1 MQFILAP
8 ILLPIMSTNA
18 LTIITS
24 ALLLVIALI
33 LYGSFLKEEFQR
45 FKINLQTWGKFILK
59 SFGFYVLLYFLRVLV
74 LVLLMNFMDVG
85 NLLQSQRTL
94 NYLSTTLS
102 FLPMFFIVSIYAP
115 IVEELVFREGF
126 IAWVNKDNRSL
137 LITMTVLS
145 VIVFTA
151 PHSFTLADFLLYL
164 PLAMVLT
171 RYYFDYDRNMVG
183 SIFYHFVNNTIA
195 VITMF
200 VLL

>member
-1 MQFILAP
+1 
-8 ILLPIMSTNA
+8 MSTNA

-24 ALLLVIALI
+24 ALLLVIAFI

-151 PHSFTLADFLLYL
+151 SHSFTLADFLLYL